1 MTIIEGSSVLYE
13 MATLRK
19 KDSKLPVNLYIDDS
33 FSYQRGSHSKRIK
46 FQTDKDD
53 RPNTRSNFSSITLD
67 GGIVESTL
75 PRSMELSSKD
85 IQKISNFVKNNSNC
99 LLLVS
104 DMEMDFSDF
113 KSYFMIEGSDLISNE
128 QKEKLQNEVN
138 EYLSQ

>member
-1 MTIIEGSSVLYE
+1 MNFYE

-33 FSYQRGSHSKRIK
+33 LSYQRGGHSKRIK
-46 FQTDKDD
+46 FQTDKGD
-53 RPNTRSNFSSITLD
+53 RPNTRSNFSSMTLD
-67 GGIVESTL
+67 GDIVESTL

-85 IQKISNFVKNNSNC
+85 IQNISNFVKNNSNC
-99 LLLVS
+99 LSLVS

-113 KSYFMIEGSDLISNE
+113 KSYFMAEGSDLISNE

-138 EYLSQ
+138 EYLS